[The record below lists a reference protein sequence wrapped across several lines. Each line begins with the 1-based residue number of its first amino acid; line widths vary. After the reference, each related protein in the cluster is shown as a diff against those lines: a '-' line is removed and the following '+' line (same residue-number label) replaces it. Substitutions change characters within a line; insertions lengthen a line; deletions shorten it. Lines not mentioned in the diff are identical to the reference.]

1 MYERVNEDPARRT
14 HAVESGH
21 NVLRGAPE
29 DLSKLVLGAAGDQPG
44 TLGAAGTG

>member
-21 NVLRGAPE
+21 NVMRGAP
-29 DLSKLVLGAAGDQPG
+29 GDQPG
-44 TLGAAGTG
+44 PRGAAGTG